1 MLVIKRNNFS
11 IIVKQLKRKFYE
23 LQRVSKTQVLTI
35 YARRKEIDS
44 KITILSQPIAEVKK
58 IYNF

>member
-23 LQRVSKTQVLTI
+23 LQRISKTQVLTI
-35 YARRKEIDS
+35 YARRKEIDG
-44 KITILSQPIAEVKK
+44 KIMLLSQPIAEVKK
-58 IYNF
+58 VYNF

>member
-35 YARRKEIDS
+35 YARRKEIDG
-44 KITILSQPIAEVKK
+44 KISILSQPIAEVKK

>member
-23 LQRVSKTQVLTI
+23 LQRISKTQVLTI
-35 YARRKEIDS
+35 YAKRKELKTKIDFF
-44 KITILSQPIAEVKK
+44 SQPVKEIRK
-58 IYNF
+58 TYNF

>member
-1 MLVIKRNNFS
+1 MFIIKLNNFK
-11 IIVKQLKRKFYE
+11 ITVNKINRKWYE
-23 LQRVSKTQVLTI
+23 LQRISKTQIITT
-35 YARRKEIDS
+35 YANKKEVDV

>member
-23 LQRVSKTQVLTI
+23 LQRVSKTQTI
-35 YARRKEIDS
+35 TTYASRKEIDG
-44 KITILSQPIAEVKK
+44 KIAILSQPIAEVKK
-58 IYNF
+58 VYNF

>member
-23 LQRVSKTQVLTI
+23 LQRISKTQVLTI
-35 YARRKEIDS
+35 YARRKEIDG
-44 KITILSQPIAEVKK
+44 KIAILSQPIAEVKK